1 MVARTA
7 GSRATTQIDSPDI
20 PARGVRILVVGRVIP
35 TRVGRIV
42 RLSSSS
48 GTWRGDP
55 HASGADYVPVHNAVA
70 GGRVIPTLVG
80 RISSRPVMRL
90 RHSGDPHA
98 SVADDDRRA
107 TVVVPLGV
115 IPTRVGRIGR

>member
-55 HASGADYVPVHNAVA
+55 HARGADYVPVHNAVA
-70 GGRVIPTLVG
+70 GGRVIPTLAQIFRG
-80 RISSRPVMRL
+80 MS
-90 RHSGDPHA
+90 
-98 SVADDDRRA
+98 
-107 TVVVPLGV
+107 T
-115 IPTRVGRIGR
+115 